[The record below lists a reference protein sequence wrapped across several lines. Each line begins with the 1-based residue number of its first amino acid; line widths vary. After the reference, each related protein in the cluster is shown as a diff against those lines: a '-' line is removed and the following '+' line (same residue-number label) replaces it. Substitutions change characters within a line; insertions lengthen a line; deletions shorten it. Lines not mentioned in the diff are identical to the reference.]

1 MIINLWGRNICV
13 MLNALNFNFSPLF
26 EHQNWKRYCA
36 WYNQRRIC
44 SKYRANHTEMITK
57 HILGGHK
64 LWFKFNVTPAI
75 SSIKHQVSRVPAEQ
89 ILCVWT
95 FNKTYHNA
103 FSKLFWFCYDGP
115 LQHLVS
121 VSVTPTTVS
130 DEWSCRHEAS
140 LVRLVSAQAL
150 FILQDHHWAGARARA
165 LQGPPP
171 ATDTP
176 SAVAMTTSARLGTPS
191 AATLP
196 AYQQHTL
203 LGPMLHQPSFLG

>member
-1 MIINLWGRNICV
+1 
-13 MLNALNFNFSPLF
+13 MLNALNFNLSPLF

-75 SSIKHQVSRVPAEQ
+75 SSIKHQVSPQNKYLV
-89 ILCVWT
+89 VWT

-103 FSKLFWFCYDGP
+103 FSKLFWFCYDSP

-121 VSVTPTTVS
+121 VSVTRSHFNCTK
-130 DEWSCRHEAS
+130 ES
-140 LVRLVSAQAL
+140 LRCKHHSSVVT
-150 FILQDHHWAGARARA
+150 DHRERISSHLA
-165 LQGPPP
+165 
-171 ATDTP
+171 TP
-176 SAVAMTTSARLGTPS
+176 SVQYQLSGVELLQ
-191 AATLP
+191 TLRWMMAP
-196 AYQQHTL
+196 VMSL
-203 LGPMLHQPSFLG
+203 LGCKLNYPSVHPSHPLYIKI